1 MAGRRVTDTEVLEA
15 CIQKAIEGGW
25 EEPNGNTLQVDEKG
39 NIYCFLKDNEG
50 DTSIRAYGCQ
60 FGLEKIIFN
69 HDFAKAL
76 FGEEIN
82 DEEYRYT
89 SYEIPMWQYH
99 LQQMVISP
107 NPIDYLR
114 TWLEGEV

>member
-1 MAGRRVTDTEVLEA
+1 MAGRRVTDQQVLEA

-25 EEPNGNTLQVDEKG
+25 KLTGWETASDMARWHDEHG
-39 NIYCFLKDNEG
+39 YDI
-50 DTSIRAYGCQ
+50 A
-60 FGLEKIIFN
+60 GLIFN
-69 HDFAKAL
+69 HNFAKAL